1 MQVLVGHPHY
11 EVTGGTIL
19 FKGEDLIDMEP
30 EDRSLAGLFMS
41 FQAPIEI
48 PGVSN
53 FDFLLMAV
61 NARREKSGLPALG
74 PLEVNFTIICA
85 KIYYKSSQE
94 INIIILN
101 CFNIVT
107 TH

>member
-1 MQVLVGHPHY
+1 
-11 EVTGGTIL
+11 
-19 FKGEDLIDMEP
+19 MEP
-30 EDRSLAGLFMS
+30 EERSLAGLFMS

-74 PLEVNFTIICA
+74 PIEV
-85 KIYYKSSQE
+85 
-94 INIIILN
+94 
-101 CFNIVT
+101 
-107 TH
+107 

>member
-1 MQVLVGHPHY
+1 
-11 EVTGGTIL
+11 
-19 FKGEDLIDMEP
+19 MEP

-48 PGVSN
+48 PGVGN

-74 PLEVNFTIICA
+74 PLEVSFTIICG
-85 KIYYKSSQE
+85 KIYYNFSQE
-94 INIIILN
+94 INIILN
-101 CFNIVT
+101 CFNIIT